1 IIKLI
6 CWEAEIGKQIYIFI
20 LFDFVL
26 GIIDLI
32 FSSIY
37 LFCVKSEVVFDN
49 SYYTINTL
57 FSYLILWTGLYF
69 SPYLGTL
76 FIIFYII
83 LFIVRAIVVKKLY
96 KPSAKAQNVSHS
108 ETYVIMTTLF
118 SIFLAI
124 LILGGISFGLK
135 SSKTCGP
142 FNDEKLQRPYDYLIA
157 FQNYLY
163 E

>member
-1 IIKLI
+1 MKRKSNFKKL
-6 CWEAEIGKQIYIFI
+6 KR
-20 LFDFVL
+20 
-26 GIIDLI
+26 
-32 FSSIY
+32 
-37 LFCVKSEVVFDN
+37 FCVKSEVVFDN

-83 LFIVRAIVVKKLY
+83 LFIVRAVSFMEFKNVFKATFFVKIVVKKLY

-124 LILGGISFGLK
+124 LILGGISFGYLF
-135 SSKTCGP
+135 TCIK
-142 FNDEKLQRPYDYLIA
+142 D
-157 FQNYLY
+157 
-163 E
+163 